1 MEYWGYKMR
10 LLEQGA
16 KLTYYYSTR
25 LQEQGAVLWVTYRAG
40 VVIIERHTTYLTE
53 HGRKVETTRYKCSLD
68 WQHISETMREAIG
81 GDFNP
86 ILLR

>member
-16 KLTYYYSTR
+16 TLNYFSTR
-25 LQEQGAVLWVTYRAG
+25 LREQGAVIWVTYRAG
-40 VVIIERHTTYLTE
+40 VVIIEHITTYLTE
-53 HGRKVETTRYKCSLD
+53 HGRKVETTRYECSLD
-68 WQHISETMREAIG
+68 WEQITETMREAIG
-81 GDFNP
+81 SDFNP